1 MKIPA
6 RICLGVALLSSPLLA
21 QPPASNPGRGK
32 GGRGEN
38 ASRIISPAIAAD
50 RKITFRLLAPKASD
64 VVLTGEFL
72 KEDQYLSKNEAGLW
86 SITVGP
92 VEPETYHYNFIVD
105 GVKVLDPGNASIKM
119 GSTAQTLANSIEVRG
134 PQPFFYDG
142 QAVPHGDI
150 RTNWYE
156 SKSLGLLRR
165 ATVYVPAEYDQNP
178 PKRYPVLYLLHGA
191 NNDETTWTRQG
202 RANLILD
209 NLIAAGKSRPFI
221 VVMPFGYG
229 FKDPMNP
236 GGANSSELFSQDLLG
251 DLIPMID
258 AKYRTLAD
266 RDHRGLVGLSM
277 GGGQALTIGLNHL
290 ELFSHVGGF
299 SAAIRQP
306 ETFPTTF
313 ASLVKDAEA
322 SNRKLHLLWVGCG
335 TEDALFEP
343 AKAFTK
349 FLTAQKIKHT
359 FRESPGAHTYMVWR
373 RYLNEVAPQLFR
385 EKMATSAT
393 QGN

>member
-1 MKIPA
+1 MKIYPVA
-6 RICLGVALLSSPLLA
+6 CLLVALCIASAWA
-21 QPPASNPGRGK
+21 QPPAAGKAGRG
-32 GGRGEN
+32 
-38 ASRIISPAIAAD
+38 ATAPRIISPEVGAD
-50 RKITFRLLAPKASD
+50 FRVTFRLLAPKASD

-72 KEDQYLSKNEAGLW
+72 KADQHLTKNEAGLW

-92 VEPETYHYNFIVD
+92 VEPETYHYNFVVD
-105 GVKVLDPGNASIKM
+105 GVKVLDPGNASLKM
-119 GSTAQTLANSIEVRG
+119 GSTAQTLANSLEVRG
-134 PQPFFYDG
+134 TQPFFYDA
-142 QAVPHGDI
+142 QPVPHGEM

-156 SKSLGLLRR
+156 SKSLGFVRR

-178 PKRYPVLYLLHGA
+178 QKRYPVLYLLHGA

-229 FKDPMNP
+229 VKDPMNP
-236 GGANSSELFSQDLLG
+236 GGANNNELFSQDLRG
-251 DLIPMID
+251 DLIPMIE

-266 RDHRGLVGLSM
+266 RDHRGLIGLSM

-290 ELFSHVGGF
+290 ELFSYVGGF

-306 ETFPTTF
+306 ETFPATF
-313 ASLVKDAEA
+313 ASLVKDAGA
-322 SNRKLHLLWVGCG
+322 SNQKLHLLWFGCG
-335 TEDALFEP
+335 TDDSLFEP
-343 AKAFTK
+343 AKEFSK

-359 FRESPGAHTYMVWR
+359 FRESSGAHTYMVWR

-385 EKMATSAT
+385 E
-393 QGN
+393 

>member
-1 MKIPA
+1 MKNSLLA
-6 RICLGVALLSSPLLA
+6 CFAFALLAVPGWA
-21 QPPASNPGRGK
+21 QAPGAAAKKGRGD
-32 GGRGEN
+32 GP
-38 ASRIISPAIAAD
+38 RIVSPEISAD
-50 RKITFRLLAPKASD
+50 RHVTFRLLAPKASD
-64 VVLTGEFL
+64 VSINGEFL
-72 KEDQYLSKNEAGLW
+72 KADQHLTKNDAGVW

-92 VEPETYHYNFIVD
+92 IEPETYHYNFIVD

-119 GSTAQTLANSIEVRG
+119 GSTAQTIVNSLEVRG
-134 PQPFFYDG
+134 DQPFFYDG
-142 QAVPHGDI
+142 QPVPHGDM

-156 SKSLGLLRR
+156 SKSLGWLRR

-178 PKRYPVLYLLHGA
+178 TKRYPVLYLLHGA

-209 NLIAAGKSRPFI
+209 NLIAAGKSLPFI

-229 FKDPMNP
+229 VKDPMNP
-236 GGANSSELFSQDLLG
+236 GGLNSTELFTKDLLN

-258 AKYRTLAD
+258 GKYRTQAD
-266 RDHRGLVGLSM
+266 RDHRALIGLSM

-313 ASLVKDAEA
+313 ASLIKDADA
-322 SNRKLHLLWVGCG
+322 SNKKLHLLWFGCG
-335 TEDALFEP
+335 TEDSLFQP
-343 AKAFTK
+343 AQEFDK
-349 FLTAQKIKHT
+349 FLTARKIKHT
-359 FRESPGAHTYMVWR
+359 FRETHGAHTYMVWR
-373 RYLNEVAPQLFR
+373 RFLNEVAPQLFR
-385 EKMATSAT
+385 AGDQRQTSL
-393 QGN
+393 